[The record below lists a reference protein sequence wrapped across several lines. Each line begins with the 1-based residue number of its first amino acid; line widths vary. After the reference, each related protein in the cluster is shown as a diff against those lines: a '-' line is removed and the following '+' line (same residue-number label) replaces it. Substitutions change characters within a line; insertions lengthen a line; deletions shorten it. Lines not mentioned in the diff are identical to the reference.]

1 MGFNITGLA
10 SGLDVETLISGL
22 VNAANQPIR
31 DLDTQR
37 ASAQA
42 ASQTLSSLSSRLSS
56 LKTSAAALGNPS
68 GAVWTTATS
77 SDTSITAQTSG
88 SALPGS
94 YTLEVTSLAARQKTR
109 SDQTTTSDTALNQAG
124 TLSIKYGSLASIDVS
139 VSATDTLTQ
148 IATKINAS
156 GARVSASVV
165 SDSGKFRLVVQGL
178 DTGKDNKF
186 TITETGTT
194 LGLDNVNNTYQEA
207 ADASFKLDGQPQ
219 SSATNNVSVI
229 SGVSLALVRPTI
241 GPVTVTVQTDGSGIK
256 QKLSQL
262 ASAYNDIVNAGH
274 AAAGFAGIKPTN
286 TVLAGDSA
294 IRGTLSHLRSALT
307 TSMSGLTGR
316 YRSLLDIGFKP
327 GNDGTITFDGAAFDT
342 ALEKDPVAVQTILS
356 GVGAQKGIMTKL
368 SEEADK
374 MANQSGGLVKARVD
388 SLSARIRR
396 IDDQKDKL
404 TKQIVDYESTLR
416 KQFTAMDTVVSRYKS
431 MGSALA
437 GIGNGGSSSSG

>member
-37 ASAQA
+37 ASVQA
-42 ASQTLSSLSSRLSS
+42 ASQTLSSFSSRLST

-77 SDTSITAQTSG
+77 SDTSVTAQTSG
-88 SALPGS
+88 SSLPGS
-94 YTLEVTSLAARQKTR
+94 YTIEVSNLAARQKTR
-109 SDQTTTSDTALNQAG
+109 SDEVTTSDTGLGQAG
-124 TLSIKYGSLASIDVS
+124 TLSIKYGSLASLDVT

-165 SDSGKFRLVVQGL
+165 SDSGKYRLVLQGL

-194 LGLDNVNNTYQEA
+194 LGLATTANTYQQA
-207 ADASFKLDGQPQ
+207 VDASFKVDNQPQ
-219 SSATNNVSVI
+219 TSSTNNVSVI
-229 SGVSLALVRPTI
+229 AGVTLALVRPTTSA
-241 GPVTVTVQTDGSGIK
+241 VTITVQTDGSGIK
-256 QKLSQL
+256 QKLQQL

-274 AAAGFAGIKPTN
+274 TAAGFAGIKPTN
-286 TVLAGDSA
+286 TVLAGDSS
-294 IRGTLSHLRSALT
+294 IRGTLSHLRSAFT
-307 TSMSGLTGR
+307 ASMSGLTGR

-327 GNDGTITFDGAAFDT
+327 GNDGTLTFDTATFDT
-342 ALEKDPVAVQTILS
+342 ALAKDPVAVQTILS
-356 GVGAQKGIMTKL
+356 GVGTQKGIMTQL

-374 MANQSGGLVKARVD
+374 IANQSGGLVKAKAD

-404 TKQIVDYESTLR
+404 TKQIVDYEATLR
-416 KQFTAMDTVVSRYKS
+416 KQFTAMDTIVSRYKS

-437 GIGNGGSSSSG
+437 GIGNSGNSSSG